1 MKENKNL
8 EIKTRTKKYIVA
20 TGKALSNMK
29 MLDKSL
35 VSEIDVRMVL
45 NSAKNYYIDAQHYM
59 ETEDFTTA
67 LASITYCEGLMDA
80 LKFMGFA
87 DFSW

>member
-1 MKENKNL
+1 MKKDRNL
-8 EIKTRTKKYIVA
+8 EIKTRTEKYILA

-45 NSAKNYYIDAQHYM
+45 NSAKNYYRDAQHYL
-59 ETEDFTTA
+59 EAEDFTTA

-80 LKFMGFA
+80 LKSMGFM

>member
-1 MKENKNL
+1 MRGNGNL
-8 EIKTRTKKYIVA
+8 EIEARTKKYILS

-45 NSAKNYYIDAQHYM
+45 NSAKNYCRDAQHYM
-59 ETEDFTTA
+59 EEEDFTTA

-80 LKFMGFA
+80 LKFMGFV
-87 DFSW
+87 DLSW